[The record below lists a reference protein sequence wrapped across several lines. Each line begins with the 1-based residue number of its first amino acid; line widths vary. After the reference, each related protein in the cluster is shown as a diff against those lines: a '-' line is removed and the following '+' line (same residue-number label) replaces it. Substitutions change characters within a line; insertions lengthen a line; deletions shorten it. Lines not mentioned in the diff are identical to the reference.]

1 MANGNEVDDEHNP
14 LDDTLGMRVELRP
27 GKHLGE
33 VEEPPS
39 VEEADYPRF
48 RRLTFFSVL
57 GGLCP
62 LIPVP
67 FLDEW
72 ARDRVHRRMV
82 LELGESRDL
91 DLTEEEARILAGF
104 GERRPWPG
112 VLKGSA
118 LVVRK
123 SARKVVRKLSKAAF
137 YFLLLREGV
146 EQAVETFLQ
155 GYLLLYAVRRAQGL
169 RPAGRTEE
177 RVRAVRA
184 AVVATVE
191 EADVRPVR
199 QAVTRAFQGSFDL
212 LSRAA
217 GHLGSQLSRIRSMEP
232 PENHGER
239 LAMEEEEDLL
249 GGFVDRL
256 AAVLWGN
263 QEYFER
269 LEKSFERKLIR

>member
-1 MANGNEVDDEHNP
+1 MANGNEEDDERSP

-33 VEEPPS
+33 VEESFS

-91 DLTEEEARILAGF
+91 GLTENEARILAGI

-112 VLKGSA
+112 VFKGGA
-118 LVVRK
+118 LLVRK
-123 SARKVVRKLSKAAF
+123 SARKIVRKLSKAAF
-137 YFLLLREGV
+137 YVLLLREGV

-155 GYLLLYAVRRAQGL
+155 GYLILYAARRAQGL
-169 RPAGRTEE
+169 RPAGRTED

-184 AVVATVE
+184 AIMATVE

-199 QAVTRAFQGSFDL
+199 QAITRAFQGSFDL
-212 LSRAA
+212 LARAA
-217 GHLGSQLSRIRSMEP
+217 TLLGNQLSRLRSGGPAEKP
-232 PENHGER
+232 NER
-239 LAMEEEEDLL
+239 LALEEEEDLL
-249 GGFVDRL
+249 GGIVDRL
-256 AAVLWGN
+256 SATLWGN

-269 LEKSFERKLIR
+269 LEKSFEQKLSR